1 MKKILFDN
9 NWKFKVGNFSV
20 VDSVGPTKCGIY
32 KSGVSGKDFDDKD
45 WQTVNLPHD
54 YRLNF
59 QKEKSNKNADNL
71 ADIPAMQQIDSHLT
85 TIGAIIGRPA
95 WYRKHFTLD
104 KENFDQ
110 KEIFIKFDGAFRD
123 YTVYL
128 NNCYIGN
135 HQSGYT
141 ECVYNITDFVD
152 FENDN
157 VLAIKINPTESE
169 GWWYEGAGIYR
180 HVWLLS
186 APSTHF
192 DVHGVFV
199 RSDVDLQNHSA
210 VLNIDSTIICSDLN
224 SDGLQITHKIY
235 DEESNVVCEL
245 TDNIDNIRFGENSH
259 SASIKIDSPNLWNTK
274 TPYMYK
280 IVSTLSNG
288 DVFEDNFGIRK
299 IEFHK
304 DKGFL
309 LNGEQCKLKGMCIHQ
324 DHAGAGVA
332 HFEGLHQ
339 YRIDILKEMGCNAVR
354 TSHNN
359 PAPEFLDCCDRNGIL
374 VMDENRVLSTD
385 NAHLEELKTM
395 VKRDRNH
402 PSVIIYSVGNEEHLV
417 QHTSIAAKTTKRI
430 RNYVEQLDGTR
441 PITSALIYWDF
452 NALKNINDP
461 TFCDKQIQ
469 EMDVIGMNYCFHI
482 WNDMH
487 KVYPDKPFVST
498 EVTSL
503 MHTRGVYY
511 DNKERCQVGAF
522 DPTKKGGYDYW
533 EITSEN
539 DYISGMFVWTGF
551 DYHGEPT
558 PYAWPAV
565 VSQFGVCDLCGYKK
579 DAFYYYQSAW
589 SDKPV
594 VHIAPHWNWV
604 GNEDVFKKVGCY
616 TNGDEIEL
624 ILNGKVIERKSAE
637 KYGLTYFEFDYEPGT
652 LIANAYKDGK
662 LFATDTVQTTNAATE
677 LKLEL
682 LSASQELNGEHYSI
696 FKAYAVDDL
705 GREVPDA
712 QNNLQ
717 ITLSD
722 NLTLV
727 GVGNGDPKDH
737 MNERECFVNLFNG
750 LAQIIVKGEIT
761 NTDAKTI
768 KISTPSLKSAEY
780 VF

>member
-1 MKKILFDN
+1 MIKILFDN
-9 NWKFKVGNFSV
+9 DWKFMVGNFSV
-20 VDSVGPTKCGIY
+20 IDAVGPTKCGIY
-32 KSGVSGKDFDDKD
+32 KSGVSGKAFDDSKWD
-45 WQTVNLPHD
+45 TVNLPHD

-85 TIGAIIGRPA
+85 TVGSIIGRPA
-95 WYRKHFTLD
+95 WYRKHFVLD
-104 KENFDQ
+104 KENYTD

-128 NNCYIGN
+128 NDCYIGN

-141 ECVYNITDFVD
+141 ECVFNITDFVD
-152 FENDN
+152 LENEN
-157 VLAIKINPTESE
+157 VLSVKINPQDSE

-199 RSDVDLQNHSA
+199 KSDVDLANNIA
-210 VLNIDSTIICSDLN
+210 TLNIESTIISSELN
-224 SDGLQITHKIY
+224 NKNLQITHEII
-235 DEESNVVCEL
+235 DEDLNIVASVSDNVK
-245 TDNIDNIRFGENSH
+245 NIKLGENTH
-259 SASIKIDSPNLWNTK
+259 STCVRIDSPNLWNTK
-274 TPYMYK
+274 NPHMYK
-280 IVSTLSNG
+280 IISKLSNG
-288 DVFEDNFGIRK
+288 DVYEDSFGIRK

-309 LNGEQCKLKGMCIHQ
+309 LNGEQIKLKGMCIHQ

-332 HFEGLHQ
+332 HFDSLHQ
-339 YRIDILKEMGCNAVR
+339 YRIDILKEMGCNAIR
-354 TSHNN
+354 TAHNN
-359 PAPEFLDCCDRNGIL
+359 PAPEFLDCCDKNGIL

-385 NAHLEELKTM
+385 MVHLEELKTM

-402 PSVIIYSVGNEEHLV
+402 PSVIMYSVGNEENLV

-452 NALKNINDP
+452 VALKNINDP
-461 TFCDKQIQ
+461 KFCDMQIN
-469 EMDVIGMNYCFHI
+469 ELDIIGMNYCFHI

-487 KVYPDKPFVST
+487 KVYPNKPFVST

-503 MHTRGVYY
+503 MHTRGVYF
-511 DNKERCQVGAF
+511 DNKDRCQVGAF
-522 DPTKKGGYDYW
+522 DPNRKGGYDYW
-533 EITSEN
+533 KITSEN

-579 DAFYYYQSAW
+579 DAFYYYKSVW
-589 SDKPV
+589 RDEPM

-604 GNEDVFKKVGCY
+604 GKEDEFKMVGCF

-624 ILNGKVIERKSAE
+624 VLNGKVIDRKPAE
-637 KYGLTYFEFDYEPGT
+637 QYNYTYFKLDYEPGT
-652 LIANAYKDGK
+652 LVANAYKNGK
-662 LFATDTVQTTNAATE
+662 LIASDTVQTTNAPTQ

-682 LSASQELNGEHYSI
+682 LSSQAEPNGECYSI
-696 FKAYAVDDL
+696 FKAYAIDDF

-717 ITLSD
+717 IILSD
-722 NLTLV
+722 GVTLV

-737 MNERECFVNLFNG
+737 MNEREPFVNLFNG
-750 LAQIIVKGEIT
+750 LAQIIVKNG
-761 NTDAKTI
+761 TDCSKDRTI
-768 KISTPSLKSAEY
+768 KITTPSLKSAEY
-780 VF
+780 KF